1 MQTGGVYLGLPI
13 VHYAPLLLPY
23 EDSLYL
29 LARLHIKYFDCL
41 HDLILKSQESV
52 LVTIFLNNPL
62 EAVHDLDKI
71 EIHPLFVHAY
81 RIFGCLKQIVLGY

>member
-1 MQTGGVYLGLPI
+1 
-13 VHYAPLLLPY
+13 
-23 EDSLYL
+23 
-29 LARLHIKYFDCL
+29 L